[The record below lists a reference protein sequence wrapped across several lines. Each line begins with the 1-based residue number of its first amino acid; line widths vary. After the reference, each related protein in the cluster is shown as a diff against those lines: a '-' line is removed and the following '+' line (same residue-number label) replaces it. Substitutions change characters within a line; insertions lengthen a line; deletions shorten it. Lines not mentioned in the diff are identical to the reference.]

1 MQGNTSKMT
10 SGQKGEQGSMNK
22 PTTDA
27 NGNWQDAKGESVPPK
42 YIERQVKVRDRVVR
56 RAYGR
61 AVRLQVQ
68 LFKAKKDV
76 VSMVDGYL
84 EALAGQYSDEWK
96 GNAELVT
103 FDGRLK
109 LEVKV
114 SDGLEFDE
122 RLQLAKQK
130 IDDCLRRW
138 SGGARDEIKALIGR
152 AFQVDTKGRI
162 NVRSIL
168 TLRQFKFDDPV
179 WRTAMDLIADS
190 LRVKLTRRYINI
202 YERNEHTGRYE
213 LLQLNWSSAVAGS
226 DDEGR

>member
-1 MQGNTSKMT
+1 MGRNLALMS
-10 SGQKGEQGSMNK
+10 K

-27 NGNWQDAKGESVPPK
+27 RGNWCDGKGEFVPPK
-42 YIERQVKVRDRVVR
+42 YIDRQVKRRDKVIRQ
-56 RAYGR
+56 AYGR
-61 AVRLQVQ
+61 VLRLQVQ
-68 LFKAKKDV
+68 LLKAKGEV
-76 VSMVDGYL
+76 VGLVDEYL
-84 EALAGQYSDEWK
+84 EQLAGQYSNEWK

-103 FDGRLK
+103 FDGQLK

-114 SDGLEFDE
+114 HAGLEFDE

-138 SGGARDEIKALIGR
+138 SGDARDEIKALIGA

-168 TLRQFKFDDPV
+168 TLRQFRFDDPV
-179 WRTAMDLIADS
+179 WQAAMEIIADS

-202 YERNEHTGRYE
+202 YRRNEATGKYE
-213 LLQLNWSSAVAGS
+213 LLQLNWSAAETGGS
-226 DDEGR
+226 EDGA

>member
-1 MQGNTSKMT
+1 LAG
-10 SGQKGEQGSMNK
+10 
-22 PTTDA
+22 
-27 NGNWQDAKGESVPPK
+27 
-42 YIERQVKVRDRVVR
+42 VKVRDRVVR

-61 AVRLQVQ
+61 ALRLQVQ
-68 LFKAKKDV
+68 LVKAKKDV
-76 VSMVDGYL
+76 VRMVDGYL
-84 EALAGQYSDEWK
+84 EALAAQYSDEWK

-168 TLRQFKFDDPV
+168 TLRQFKFDDQV
-179 WRTAMDLIADS
+179 WQQAMDIIADS

-202 YERNEHTGRYE
+202 YERDEHTGRYE
-213 LLQLNWSSAVAGS
+213 LLQLNWSSTAAGG
-226 DDEGR
+226 DDDRPVTYSTTQYG

>member
-1 MQGNTSKMT
+1 MKGKTSKLT
-10 SGQKGEQGSMNK
+10 AEQRAGHGRTNK
-22 PTTDA
+22 PATDG
-27 NGNWQDAKGESVPPK
+27 NGNWQDGKGEFVPPR
-42 YIERQVKVRDRVVR
+42 YIDRQVKERDRVVR

-61 AVRLQVQ
+61 GLRLQGQLIKAKRDVVRL
-68 LFKAKKDV
+68 
-76 VSMVDGYL
+76 VDDYL
-84 EALAGQYSDEWK
+84 EELAGHYSDEWK

-114 SDGLEFDE
+114 SEGLEFDE

-138 SGGARDEIKALIGR
+138 SGGAREEIKALIGR

-168 TLRQFKFDDPV
+168 TLRQFRFDDQV
-179 WRTAMDLIADS
+179 WQEAMDMIADS

-202 YERNEHTGRYE
+202 YEHNEQTGRYE
-213 LLQLNWSSAVAGS
+213 LLQLNWSSAVTGG
-226 DDEGR
+226 DDESK